1 MAEHALQL
9 DWDKVGLDKKYR
21 LSPDHEV
28 VLKQFVK
35 ITKPFQDAFMKL
47 QRHHIPAICNVLPI
61 LFGLR
66 IQLTNMIASGECM
79 LLEKY
84 SLELLALLEERFD
97 KFEDDDLYLAAA
109 FLDPTIKL
117 RFSRGS
123 KKPKETES
131 RTRALI
137 LRMMR
142 DVRLEEGRDDTA
154 LPDTRKSRFV
164 RK

>member
-1 MAEHALQL
+1 MTEKVEEEFGKALKARCATRWKSNFIMGEHALQL

-28 VLKQFVK
+28 VLKHFVK

-97 KFEDDDLYLAAA
+97 KLEDDDLYLAAA
-109 FLDPTIKL
+109 LQSGL
-117 RFSRGS
+117 QEAERN
-123 KKPKETES
+123 
-131 RTRALI
+131 
-137 LRMMR
+137 
-142 DVRLEEGRDDTA
+142 
-154 LPDTRKSRFV
+154 
-164 RK
+164 